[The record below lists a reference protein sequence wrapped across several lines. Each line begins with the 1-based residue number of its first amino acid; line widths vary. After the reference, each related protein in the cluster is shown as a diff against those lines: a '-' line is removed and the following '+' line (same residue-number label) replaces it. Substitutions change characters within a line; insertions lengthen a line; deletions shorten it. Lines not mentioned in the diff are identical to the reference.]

1 MDFTD
6 VGIRHTLLNSVDLR
20 HFIDFSPS
28 TAVIAKEIRLCV
40 IAVVVGWIT
49 TRVVSSICQIPTTC
63 DHCGEKWKRLLLLRT
78 SHDPVLNTTTTTM
91 KGFAS
96 LALLAAGATAQ
107 IIESASFGYGK
118 TISPSRDSIPGWNI
132 NGENFDPSLLS
143 DKLIITPPYPGDV
156 RGSAWAQS
164 PVALSEWSAEFQ
176 FRASG
181 PERASGNLQLWY
193 TKDGEARVGTSSIY
207 TVGPFDGFALVIDT
221 HGGRGGSIRGF
232 LNDGTTDYRTHRSVD
247 SLAFGHCDY
256 PYRNLGRPSVVKL
269 KHTNSFFEVTVDDKV
284 CFSTDKVLLPSGNT
298 FGLTAATPENP
309 DSFEIF
315 KFVLESASGQTIP
328 QGTPNQQ
335 QQQQV
340 VNRDAPPAPQVV
352 SDKDY
357 SAQFF
362 DLNNR
367 FQSQSK
373 ATNAILQEIK
383 AQAVKSEE
391 RHAEASRILASR
403 DQVSSLEARLQRIES
418 MLQNIQRDLEG
429 KDYSSRFNQLQDTL
443 RTSHLSL
450 TENLHGHLLNAITA
464 STPRMGFFIFL
475 IIAFQIFLAV
485 SYVLYK
491 RRRANMPKKFL

>member
-1 MDFTD
+1 
-6 VGIRHTLLNSVDLR
+6 
-20 HFIDFSPS
+20 
-28 TAVIAKEIRLCV
+28 
-40 IAVVVGWIT
+40 
-49 TRVVSSICQIPTTC
+49 
-63 DHCGEKWKRLLLLRT
+63 
-78 SHDPVLNTTTTTM
+78 M
-91 KGFAS
+91 KVFGS

-118 TISPSRDSIPGWNI
+118 TYGLCLFLFDLLRLTLVTSISPSRDSIPGWNI

-143 DKLIITPPYPGDV
+143 DKLIITPPYPGNV

-207 TVGPFDGFALVIDT
+207 TVGPFDGFAL
-221 HGGRGGSIRGF
+221 GGSIRGF

-247 SLAFGHCDY
+247 SLAFGHCNY

-284 CFSTDKVLLPSGNT
+284 CFSTDKVILPSGNT

-315 KFVLESASGQTIP
+315 KFVLESASGQTVP
-328 QGTPNQQ
+328 QGNPSQQ
-335 QQQQV
+335 QKEQQQEQQQV
-340 VNRDAPPAPQVV
+340 LTRNAPPAPQAG

-383 AQAVKSEE
+383 AQALKSEE

-418 MLQNIQRDLEG
+418 MLQSIQRDLEG

-450 TENLHGHLLNAITA
+450 TENLHGHLLNVITA

-475 IIAFQIFLAV
+475 IIAFQILLAV
-485 SYVLYK
+485 SYVVYK

>member
-6 VGIRHTLLNSVDLR
+6 VGIRHTLLNSVELR

-28 TAVIAKEIRLCV
+28 AAVISKEIRICV

-49 TRVVSSICQIPTTC
+49 TRVVKNICDLPT
-63 DHCGEKWKRLLLLRT
+63 
-78 SHDPVLNTTTTTM
+78 
-91 KGFAS
+91 AS
-96 LALLAAGATAQ
+96 LLAAGATAQ

-118 TISPSRDSIPGWNI
+118 TISPTRDSIPGWNI

-143 DKLIITPPYPGDV
+143 DKLIITPPYPGNV

-256 PYRNLGRPSVVKL
+256 PYRNLGRPSVVNL

-284 CFSTDKVLLPSGNT
+284 CFSTDKVVLPSGNT

-309 DSFEIF
+309 DSFEVF
-315 KFVLESASGQTIP
+315 KFVLESASGQAVP
-328 QGTPNQQ
+328 QGNPYQ

-340 VNRDAPPAPQVV
+340 VNRDAPPAPQAG

-357 SAQFF
+357 STQFF

-367 FQSQSK
+367 IQSQSK

-383 AQAVKSEE
+383 AQAIKSED
-391 RHAEASRILASR
+391 RQAEAHRILASK

-450 TENLHGHLLNAITA
+450 TENLHGHLLNVITA

-485 SYVLYK
+485 AYVVYK